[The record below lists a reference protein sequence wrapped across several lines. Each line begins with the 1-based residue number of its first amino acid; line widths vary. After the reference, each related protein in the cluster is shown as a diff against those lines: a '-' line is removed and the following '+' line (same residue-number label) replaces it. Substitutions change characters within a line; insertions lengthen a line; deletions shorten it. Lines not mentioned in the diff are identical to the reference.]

1 VGHKASEL
9 AGAHEVGMRT
19 IAFNYDKDAS
29 ADLYI
34 ENFSDLLKVQV
45 LD

>member
-1 VGHKASEL
+1 VGHRVSEL
-9 AGAHEVGMRT
+9 DGARAVGMQT

-29 ADLYI
+29 ADFFI
-34 ENFSDLLKVQV
+34 EKFCDLLKVPV